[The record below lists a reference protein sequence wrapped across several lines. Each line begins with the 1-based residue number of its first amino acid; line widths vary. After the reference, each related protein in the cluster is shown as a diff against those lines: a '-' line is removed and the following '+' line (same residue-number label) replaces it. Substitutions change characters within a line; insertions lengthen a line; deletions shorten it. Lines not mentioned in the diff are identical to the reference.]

1 MCNLLS
7 VYCYEVRKIW
17 FVLVQRTKRYKFHF
31 RLPSFMPSLTKSA
44 LYAESGALP
53 LRTEFPEKMEFL
65 GILKNS

>member
-44 LYAESGALP
+44 LYAESGALIQST
-53 LRTEFPEKMEFL
+53 RSTIESIVRFE
-65 GILKNS
+65 S